1 MNREVWLLAVSW
13 SKDIRVNDRGWRWK
27 EAGFGISIDFTAR
40 DACINLWV
48 EWEFMIDIINDQG
61 RTKELPR

>member
-1 MNREVWLLAVSW
+1 VRLLAVGW
-13 SKDIRVNDRGWRWK
+13 SKDIEVNGRGWRWK

-48 EWEFMIDIINDQG
+48 DG
-61 RTKELPR
+61 R